1 VPDELISTD
10 ENTFLHCPKAK
21 LQVGEIEKL

>member
-1 VPDELISTD
+1 MKTL
-10 ENTFLHCPKAK
+10 KAK

>member
-1 VPDELISTD
+1 VPDELVSTH
-10 ENTFLHCPKAK
+10 ENTGLCLKAK